1 LDAMHYKVKGRGRT
15 ESRAVYDVL
24 AINKDGRK
32 ELIGIYVSESE
43 GTNFWLSVLT
53 DFKTRG
59 IKDVLLA
66 FIDNLAG
73 FEEAISTIFPQM
85 IIQSCIVHQI
95 RNSLKYVASKDQKEF
110 MSDLKTIYQASTV
123 SSR

>member
-1 LDAMHYKVKGRGRT
+1 MHYKVKGRGRT

-73 FEEAISTIFPQM
+73 GEEAISTIFPQV
-85 IIQSCIVHQI
+85 IILSCIVHQI

>member
-1 LDAMHYKVKGRGRT
+1 MHYKVKGRGRT